1 MFLLELSY
9 TYSFISS
16 NYFFFFSN
24 FFLYIY
30 ICFKIFLFRNVSL
43 GIILYVVSFRWITFF
58 PNFFLYS
65 IRWIFHSITQ
75 LDKKIKL
82 AEASM
87 DDRFF
92 LISLLRSA
100 MTLFQQ
106 ALT

>member
-16 NYFFFFSN
+16 NFSFFPISS
-24 FFLYIY
+24 YIY

-43 GIILYVVSFRWITFF
+43 EIILYVVSFRWITFF